1 MKKDEEPIQ
10 VAIQAIATLMIW
22 LKFLQDLRSH
32 FLSDQNDYAG
42 DLRHQTLL
50 DGFTPHHHCVW
61 RFFQDPVQRK
71 SHNVDDGF
79 FGSFFCFCRMR
90 LGDFNTEF
98 GTVQVSLGWF
108 MFFLCSMFNMIIMLN
123 LLISIIG
130 ESYGKISENLKA
142 AAYQEKAG
150 MIAENSFLIPQYR
163 KDAFCDT
170 NKYLVVTRDVSGEVE
185 KDDDEIAEA
194 LENFRKHIV
203 GKIEHSQKRI
213 EKFVKLS
220 EERIMKKLEITNGG
234 EQESLRQTGIS
245 R

>member
-1 MKKDEEPIQ
+1 
-10 VAIQAIATLMIW
+10 MIM
-22 LKFLQDLRSH
+22 QMIYDIRH
-32 FLSDQNDYAG
+32 FLMVLLLTIIAFG
-42 DLRHQTLL
+42 DSFKTLSN
-50 DGFTPHHHCVW
+50 GNPTMY
-61 RFFQDPVQRK
+61 
-71 SHNVDDGF
+71 VDDGF
-79 FGSFFCFCRMR
+79 FGSFFYVYRMC

-203 GKIEHSQKRI
+203 GKIEHS
-213 EKFVKLS
+213 
-220 EERIMKKLEITNGG
+220 
-234 EQESLRQTGIS
+234 
-245 R
+245 

>member
-1 MKKDEEPIQ
+1 VEYWKNIWNYFDFIPPILIIAMCFLDQEQLLMKKDEEPIQ

-22 LKFLQDLRSH
+22 LKFLYYLRIFEATSSLIRMIMQVIYDIRH
-32 FLSDQNDYAG
+32 FLMVLLLTIIAFG
-42 DLRHQTLL
+42 DSFKTLSN
-50 DGFTPHHHCVW
+50 GNPTMY
-61 RFFQDPVQRK
+61 
-71 SHNVDDGF
+71 VDDGF
-79 FGSFFCFCRMR
+79 FGSFFYVYRMC

-203 GKIEHSQKRI
+203 GKIEHS
-213 EKFVKLS
+213 
-220 EERIMKKLEITNGG
+220 
-234 EQESLRQTGIS
+234 
-245 R
+245 

>member
-1 MKKDEEPIQ
+1 MEKDEEPIQ

-22 LKFLQDLRSH
+22 LKFLYYLRIFEATSSLIRMIMQVIYDIRH
-32 FLSDQNDYAG
+32 FLMVLLLTIIAFG
-42 DLRHQTLL
+42 DSFKTLSN
-50 DGFTPHHHCVW
+50 GNPTMY
-61 RFFQDPVQRK
+61 
-71 SHNVDDGF
+71 VDDGF
-79 FGSFFCFCRMR
+79 FGSFFYVYRMC

-203 GKIEHSQKRI
+203 GKIEHS
-213 EKFVKLS
+213 
-220 EERIMKKLEITNGG
+220 
-234 EQESLRQTGIS
+234 
-245 R
+245 